1 MDRRQFGLQP
11 FPCKYIRNPGT
22 SKTTQCEQRGLII
35 RPVGHLNVMSPPL
48 ILTREQIDDMVR
60 ILREGIVATIEEL
73 RSDGLL

>member
-1 MDRRQFGLQP
+1 MA
-11 FPCKYIRNPGT
+11 NPDTKELFDPAVNIGGRVA
-22 SKTTQCEQRGLII
+22 KQCEQRGLIM